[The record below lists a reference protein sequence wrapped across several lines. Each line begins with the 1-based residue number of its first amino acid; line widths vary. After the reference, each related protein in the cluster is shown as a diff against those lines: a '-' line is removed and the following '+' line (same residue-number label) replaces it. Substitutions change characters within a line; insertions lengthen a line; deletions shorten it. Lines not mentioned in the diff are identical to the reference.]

1 MTRAKPHYRKLWEVQ
16 APGAVQWLGM
26 VRERLCV
33 GYPSGFAL
41 LGLQGETSP
50 VSLVS
55 PADPSLAFLA
65 QQALGALHAVEVG
78 PTELLLCFSQL
89 GVYVDSQGKRSRT
102 QELMWPATPA
112 AISTWHT
119 QMGGGEVVLEGSRP
133 ELLVADGDSVQVPT
147 APT

>member
-1 MTRAKPHYRKLWEVQ
+1 MQ
-16 APGAVQWLGM
+16 APGPVQWLGM

-65 QQALGALHAVEVG
+65 QQPLGALHALEVG
-78 PTELLLCFSQL
+78 SSELLLCFSQL

-102 QELMWPATPA
+102 QELMWPATPV
-112 AISTWHT
+112 AISTSHRRGWGVGLT
-119 QMGGGEVVLEGSRP
+119 SWSDR
-133 ELLVADGDSVQVPT
+133 
-147 APT
+147 

>member
-1 MTRAKPHYRKLWEVQ
+1 M
-16 APGAVQWLGM
+16 GM

-41 LGLQGETSP
+41 LALQGETSP

-65 QQALGALHAVEVG
+65 QGALGALHAVEVG
-78 PTELLLCFSQL
+78 STELLLCFSHL

-102 QELMWPATPA
+102 QELMWPATPV
-112 AISTWHT
+112 AISTSHKDRRVGW
-119 QMGGGEVVLEGSRP
+119 GLGR
-133 ELLVADGDSVQVPT
+133 
-147 APT
+147 